1 MLEVTRSACVL
12 VRMEE
17 LCVPIGIEGGVG
29 AVVEVGVGLGVVLI
43 MSISLVVLG
52 SMTVLW
58 TVVGLTVVL

>member
-1 MLEVTRSACVL
+1 ML

-29 AVVEVGVGLGVVLI
+29 AVVGVGLGVVLI
-43 MSISLVVLG
+43 MSISLLVLG

>member
-1 MLEVTRSACVL
+1 ML

-29 AVVEVGVGLGVVLI
+29 EVVEVGVGLGVVLI